1 MDVIITFLP
10 CLIFPIM
17 LFVAMPLTISA
28 MNFFLNGKEWD
39 EVDYLE
45 DGTVRRAVWKRKE

>member
-45 DGTVRRAVWKRKE
+45 DGTVRRAVWRRKE